1 MKYFLNIVLIFCSW
15 AIVHANLLENPQFSS
30 SNGAAP
36 DKWRVVQKKTDLG
49 VFKCKD
55 GVLSISEKS
64 QSYGNN
70 ISQTIP
76 VDGLKSYYFECEY
89 YCDGLN
95 FIGGITYDLLDKNQK
110 KINKREFYILKTV
123 KTQPEWKK
131 IVYKIVIGDANVSY
145 IKIQF
150 VNYRSQEMQDKKIYF
165 RNPVFRLLDGKQIK
179 KPETNDKTGAVSKKK
194 ESTETADPFLR
205 HKFIHKPYGTTYFL
219 ERDGAGFFRV
229 ETPYF
234 KGKKVSLSVK
244 SVKGMKFEL
253 FLYDTRTKESCMIT
267 PEMKDGTFF
276 FDVPGNFRWAE
287 WGNVLI
293 FSADKTVPE
302 KFEIEMI
309 FVVSGGKI
317 FKYKVPVEQ
326 TKQVKYP
333 VKLPENNYF
342 YSYHTFPLMRV
353 PQEKIKGTLLEKLEN
368 SWRNTGW
375 KRFSFN
381 HIFSQIPV
389 LSFHYKGVPHQIK
402 PGLAP
407 DGSETHFYCDSN
419 YISFSS
425 EYFAELLTKNGIADT
440 IRKSPVMF
448 WDYEP
453 YVGGSVTLS
462 CYCKNC
468 ISSFCK
474 RYSLPANISAR
485 EILTKHLDK
494 WIYFRCHQRSLSVG
508 KIVKAMRLINPN
520 VKVLF
525 CSAPLPPKTEI
536 QEELE
541 YLKFYGVDIRLVDE
555 FVDIQ
560 ASMNYTPTLDYYKS
574 LEREA
579 KELRS
584 CRMMILSN
592 SWEDISSMR
601 PGRVAS
607 HLFAAM
613 FMGCNPPFMGQGLF
627 LAPGTL
633 LAKLK
638 ETINDVAV
646 TEKFWHGSEFDF
658 EKVPWK
664 SLYMADGNFYM
675 LGRKNPT
682 GKVLFLVNNH
692 EFETIYLKL
701 SLDNTKFSNVYD
713 LLNGTE
719 LLPYN
724 NGVAIEIPP
733 FSYRV
738 VKFSTNKEALS
749 QNGKV
754 PTEKIEK
761 LASELQREQQAAYKG
776 MSRYDIHCRL
786 NGTSY
791 EVVTPSQKILF
802 NLNRGAEAAWYVGG
816 KKVMNTLGCD
826 FFVNKDKSST
836 MISGVPVKLN
846 SCRIFSDR
854 AECIF
859 SYRVANEGYR
869 ELTILKKFTVQRDSG
884 IITVDIEIIP
894 ERGFRN
900 FSYRMNNEFALGKSK
915 KKFCC
920 IPSEY
925 RLQSWQYYR

>member
-1 MKYFLNIVLIFCSW
+1 
-15 AIVHANLLENPQFSS
+15 
-30 SNGAAP
+30 
-36 DKWRVVQKKTDLG
+36 
-49 VFKCKD
+49 
-55 GVLSISEKS
+55 
-64 QSYGNN
+64 
-70 ISQTIP
+70 
-76 VDGLKSYYFECEY
+76 
-89 YCDGLN
+89 
-95 FIGGITYDLLDKNQK
+95 
-110 KINKREFYILKTV
+110 
-123 KTQPEWKK
+123 
-131 IVYKIVIGDANVSY
+131 
-145 IKIQF
+145 
-150 VNYRSQEMQDKKIYF
+150 
-165 RNPVFRLLDGKQIK
+165 
-179 KPETNDKTGAVSKKK
+179 
-194 ESTETADPFLR
+194 
-205 HKFIHKPYGTTYFL
+205 
-219 ERDGAGFFRV
+219 
-229 ETPYF
+229 
-234 KGKKVSLSVK
+234 
-244 SVKGMKFEL
+244 
-253 FLYDTRTKESCMIT
+253 
-267 PEMKDGTFF
+267 
-276 FDVPGNFRWAE
+276 
-287 WGNVLI
+287 
-293 FSADKTVPE
+293 
-302 KFEIEMI
+302 
-309 FVVSGGKI
+309 
-317 FKYKVPVEQ
+317 
-326 TKQVKYP
+326 
-333 VKLPENNYF
+333 
-342 YSYHTFPLMRV
+342 
-353 PQEKIKGTLLEKLEN
+353 
-368 SWRNTGW
+368 
-375 KRFSFN
+375 
-381 HIFSQIPV
+381 
-389 LSFHYKGVPHQIK
+389 
-402 PGLAP
+402 
-407 DGSETHFYCDSN
+407 
-419 YISFSS
+419 
-425 EYFAELLTKNGIADT
+425 
-440 IRKSPVMF
+440 
-448 WDYEP
+448 
-453 YVGGSVTLS
+453 
-462 CYCKNC
+462 
-468 ISSFCK
+468 
-474 RYSLPANISAR
+474 
-485 EILTKHLDK
+485 
-494 WIYFRCHQRSLSVG
+494 
-508 KIVKAMRLINPN
+508 MRLINPN

-915 KKFCC
+915 KNSAAYHLSIAYSHGNITDKNGNTIIFSDKQKTPFDRYIKKYHPLLSDTITAESMISGENVEIKTSIMPEMFFCWRYANAATVE
-920 IPSEY
+920 IIYPFAYAVEDPHLIKNWRVKTVFKY
-925 RLQSWQYYR
+925 QSKSANRK